1 MPGRSINMWQQHDSS
16 SRIKHYLGKII
27 SYVVFI
33 GWTLITVI
41 PLVWMGYSSFKSNE
55 ELVRDIYALPHDLLF
70 NKDDVYQVIPK
81 ALNVLIPEKIQND
94 PRERLIIESTEIAPT
109 RRLHVFFL
117 LKEELPPEL
126 ARLQPGDT
134 LRVSQLPKKMQW
146 EIHWKTVFFNYISAL
161 ERGNLVGK
169 FFNSVLYAVVST
181 FFIALFGVMAGFGL
195 SKMDFKKI
203 SLIIGGLIGF
213 GYLISNNSVIV
224 PLFLML
230 SSLKLTDTHLGIIL
244 VYIAF
249 GLPLSVM
256 LATQFIR
263 DLPDSLIESAFIDG
277 AGYFRMFFSIIVPMT
292 VPVITTISIISGLGI
307 WNEFLLVLVMA
318 SSELT
323 KSLPVGVYSFSSLTS
338 TQLGWQLAALVI
350 AVLPVMIIYFIFN
363 NKLTQGVVA
372 GAVKG

>member
-1 MPGRSINMWQQHDSS
+1 MWQQHDSS
-16 SRIKHYLGKII
+16 SRIKHYFGKVI

-41 PLVWMGYSSFKSNE
+41 PLLWMGYSSFKSNE
-55 ELVRDIYALPHDLLF
+55 ELVRDIYALPHDLFF

-81 ALNVLIPEKIQND
+81 ALNVLIPEEIQND

-117 LKEELPPEL
+117 LKEELPEEI

-134 LRVSQLPKKMQW
+134 LRVSQLPQKMQW

>member
-1 MPGRSINMWQQHDSS
+1 MWYRKDSS
-16 SRIKHYLGKII
+16 SKIKHYIGRII

-33 GWTLITVI
+33 SWTLITVV
-41 PLVWMGYSSFKSNE
+41 PLIWMGYSSFKSNE
-55 ELVRDIYALPHDLLF
+55 ELVRDIYALPHDLLV
-70 NKDDVYQVIPK
+70 NRDDVYQVIPK
-81 ALNVLIPEKIQND
+81 ALNVMIPEHIQND

-126 ARLQPGDT
+126 ARLEPGET
-134 LRVSQLPKKMQW
+134 LTVSQLPKKMQW
-146 EIHWKTVFFNYISAL
+146 EIYWKTVFFNYLSAL
-161 ERGNLVGK
+161 ERGNLIGK

-195 SKMDFKKI
+195 SKMNFKKL
-203 SLIIGGLIGF
+203 SFIIGGLIGF

-230 SSLKLTDTHLGIIL
+230 SNLKLTDTHVGIIL
-244 VYIAF
+244 VYTAF

-263 DLPDSLIESAFIDG
+263 DLPNSLIESAFIDG